1 MDDQHIVT
9 AGAGTRYARLEFRLA
24 DVTAER
30 DAYQQIAHAALDQ
43 LHSMTKA
50 LDRARTQLYRLTQE
64 IRASGAGEPLPARH
78 PAIPARA
85 HTRRVRSV
93 YRQMGVRNPDTHTEA
108 RP

>member
-9 AGAGTRYARLEFRLA
+9 AWADEYARLEFRLA

-50 LDRARTQLYRLTQE
+50 LERARTQLYRLTQE

-85 HTRRVRSV
+85 HTRCVRSV
-93 YRQMGVRNPDTHTEA
+93 YRQMGVRNPDTHNEA